1 MNTELLAA
9 DKPADL
15 NRAAALLQQGALVAV
30 PTETVYGLAANAADP
45 TAVAKIFQ
53 AKGRPADHP
62 LIVHIPDLA
71 MLEQFAIKIPATAY
85 QLAAAFWPGPLTLL
99 LHKAPDV
106 SQSSPVA

>member
-45 TAVAKIFQ
+45 TEI
-53 AKGRPADHP
+53 GRAH
-62 LIVHIPDLA
+62 V
-71 MLEQFAIKIPATAY
+71 
-85 QLAAAFWPGPLTLL
+85 
-99 LHKAPDV
+99 
-106 SQSSPVA
+106 